1 MDMLGMGVTIVLRD
15 LFTKNIPAIR
25 NASRTLTTQVTT
37 DAQKMNQAWKIM
49 GIGAS
54 AMLGGGAILGSL
66 SAIGKAA
73 VEKAADLEVYQRQ
86 FISMTQSLETG
97 NRVFKESLKFAAQTP
112 FQIPEIMMATKM
124 LMAYGFQWHE
134 VGKELKVAGDW
145 AALMNVSIKETADV
159 IGRVKSGGY
168 STAIRYLRSHGVNPA
183 LLKQYGAP
191 LDDKMRMK
199 PGSNPD
205 AMVNAINTLLTKDPR
220 FANQMQNFMATIPGM
235 VSNMM
240 DITTIALAGAG
251 ERLKETE
258 KGVLRKVQ
266 GELASGGLEALFSA
280 LGLGLDAVARGVIVI
295 LTPIAL
301 LVKWLNE
308 LSKEHPGFIKWGVAA
323 LGVASALLF
332 LGGVILTVVAASQLM
347 SLMGA
352 SAVFMSMWGALVGM
366 LPILAVV
373 GGAILLFA
381 AIWRSNFLG
390 VGDTMSRWYNNVRL
404 VLSGVIELF
413 TSIRN
418 GVGTMSMETANSLQ
432 SSGLLGATIAIFMAF
447 YRVYQVL
454 AGVWEGAGYVMDTMA
469 MLGSVLFYVLYPVW
483 ALVWGVGKL
492 VGLFTDAGNAASP
505 DTYKNL
511 GRVLG
516 VLAGAFLAARMGI
529 LLYNGALLVGR
540 GIMAAYALVTNI
552 AAITMAV
559 ASAVTKVATGVQW
572 LLNVAM
578 TANPVGAIIMAIVI
592 LITVIVLMVKHWK
605 EIHAWIMKA
614 PTWLLVI
621 IAVVMPLIGI
631 PMLIIKYWSPIKN
644 FFLMIG
650 HAIKVAWNATI
661 DWLTDK
667 FFSFAAWFMRLMIK
681 IAKFIP
687 TNMLPES
694 MRIIAQMN
702 PEAVDGAM
710 MRSAW
715 KGSLST
721 DQQQKLLGTSPAV
734 ASAEAGKDTKEAVG
748 KAAANAPKDTR
759 PIQVSSTLVMDG
771 RAVGKAV
778 TTYQREEAADGAH

>member
-1 MDMLGMGVTIVLRD
+1 MGVTILLRD
-15 LFTKNIPAIR
+15 LFTSRIPAIR

-49 GIGAS
+49 GVGAS

-66 SAIGKAA
+66 IAIGKAA

-86 FISMTQSLETG
+86 FISMTQSVETG
-97 NRVFKESLKFAAQTP
+97 GRVFKESLMFAAQTP
-112 FQIPEIMMATKM
+112 FQIPEIMTATKM

-134 VGKELKVAGDW
+134 VGKELKLAGDW

-168 STAIRYLRSHGVNPA
+168 STAIRYLRSHGVNPM

-199 PGSNPD
+199 PGSSPD
-205 AMVNAINTLLTKDPR
+205 AMVNAINQLLANDPR
-220 FANQMQNFMATIPGM
+220 FKDQMQNFMSTIPGM

-240 DITTIALAGAG
+240 DVTTIALAGAG
-251 ERLKETE
+251 GRLKETV
-258 KGVLRKVQ
+258 KGVLTKVQ
-266 GELASGGLEALFSA
+266 SELASGGLEALFSA
-280 LGLGLDAVARGVIVI
+280 LGMGLDVIARGIIVI
-295 LTPIAL
+295 LTPVAL
-301 LVKWLNE
+301 FVKWLNE
-308 LSKEHPGFIKWGVAA
+308 LSKQHPGFVKWATAA

-332 LGGVILTVVAASQLM
+332 LGGVVLTVIAAFKLF

-352 SAVFMSMWGALVGM
+352 STVFTTMMTSLVAL
-366 LPILAVV
+366 LPTILMA
-373 GGAILLFA
+373 GGVIFLFA
-381 AIWRSNFLG
+381 SIWRNNFLG
-390 VGDTMSRWYNNVRL
+390 VGNTLTRWFTNVKM
-404 VLSGVIELF
+404 VFGAVIELF
-413 TSIRN
+413 TNIRN

-432 SSGLLGATIAIFMAF
+432 SSGLLGVTISIFMAF

-454 AGVWEGAGYVMDTMA
+454 AGVWEGAGYVVDTMS

-483 ALVWGVGKL
+483 ALIWGVGKL

-505 DTYKNL
+505 DTYKTL
-511 GRVLG
+511 GTVLG
-516 VLAGAFLAARMGI
+516 VVAAAFLAARVGI
-529 LLYNGALLVGR
+529 MLYNEALLLGR
-540 GIMAAYALVTNI
+540 GIMAAYWLVTNGV
-552 AAITMAV
+552 AMAMLV
-559 ASAVTKVATGVQW
+559 ASVWMKIATGVQW

-578 TANPVGAIIMAIVI
+578 SANPVGAIIMAIVI
-592 LITVIVLMVKHWK
+592 WITVIVLLVKHWK

-631 PMLIIKYWSPIKN
+631 PMLIIKYWTPLKN

-650 HAIKVAWNATI
+650 QAIKVAWNATI

-667 FFSFAAWFMRLMIK
+667 FFTFAAWFMRIMIK

-687 TNMLPES
+687 ASMLPES

-702 PEAVDGAM
+702 PDAVDGAM
-710 MRSAW
+710 VRSAW
-715 KGSLST
+715 KGSLSAY
-721 DQQQKLLGTSPAV
+721 QQAKLLGTSPAV
-734 ASAEAGKDTKEAVG
+734 ATAEAGKDTKEAVG
-748 KAAANAPKDTR
+748 KAAADAPKDTR
-759 PIQVSSTLVMDG
+759 PIQVNSTLVMDG

-778 TTYQREEAADGAH
+778 TTYQREEAADGAD